1 MKNIDLFQNAAW
13 NWFPLQCRF
22 EFVTTY
28 SRSSVACVDS
38 FNFGFSLNNV
48 AIKSGTNLSAFIYT
62 KDLIVRVTYAESGGT
77 LGFIHPNL
85 NNLYLL
91 KLLSREFPR
100 TSSVTC
106 GGGIRRRFRTCT
118 TASCEGITQETGE
131 CNVHSCYGRVSVKT
145 QFTISFRT
153 WWCNNYINVFM
164 KKRKIQT

>member
-85 NNLYLL
+85 NNFYLL

-100 TSSVTC
+100 TSSRQLVTL
-106 GGGIRRRFRTCT
+106 R
-118 TASCEGITQETGE
+118 SL
-131 CNVHSCYGRVSVKT
+131 GRVLRNLWGRYQEEVSYLCNSILWRKFARDWGM
-145 QFTISFRT
+145 QCSFLLR
-153 WWCNNYINVFM
+153 
-164 KKRKIQT
+164 